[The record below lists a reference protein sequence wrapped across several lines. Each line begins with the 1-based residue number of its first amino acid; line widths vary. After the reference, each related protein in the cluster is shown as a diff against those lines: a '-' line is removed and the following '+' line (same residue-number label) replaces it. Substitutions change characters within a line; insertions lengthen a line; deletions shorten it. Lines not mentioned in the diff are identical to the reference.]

1 MAHFYKKI
9 TRIFCSIKR
18 DTYLCNQDDMKTT
31 MIVMICRTLQRRF
44 VLNRIFQQIASLF
57 LISHNFTFSPMN
69 ALFYVDKDLGI
80 HIGKKVLKLREKE
93 MKKTTW
99 GFLILHQ
106 ILILKHIAGTFH

>member
-1 MAHFYKKI
+1 
-9 TRIFCSIKR
+9 
-18 DTYLCNQDDMKTT
+18 MKTT

-57 LISHNFTFSPMN
+57 LISHNFTFSLIN

-106 ILILKHIAGTFH
+106 I

>member
-31 MIVMICRTLQRRF
+31 MIVMICRTLQRRV
-44 VLNRIFQQIASLF
+44 VLNRIFQQNASLF
-57 LISHNFTFSPMN
+57 LISHNFTMN

-106 ILILKHIAGTFH
+106 I